1 MIKLVKNELI
11 KILKKR
17 NIYFLFLLAII
28 IIIIYNC
35 INPDQNIITSS
46 NNSTNN
52 IPIKGMETNLDN
64 LKENT
69 EEYITQKATIE
80 FYKLYNSF
88 EKDSWQR
95 YALNEER
102 NKRNID
108 NVYTDY
114 NIDIMNYLYNITDY
128 QFNSETKT
136 NIDKYEYSKTKF
148 DEYVKALNLN
158 DWKKFVNLKIEN
170 LEEEKNKEEL
180 LEAEIEEIELEIE
193 IYKIR
198 LYNNINFGN
207 NVSNQYIEQ
216 YKNNYYNIK
225 SYQVNSYSES
235 QDFINK
241 SIDECKAQMEL
252 YKYALENNIEYDIS
266 NEKNL
271 INNNK
276 IDARIA
282 FIRVFKHFN
291 LIIVVIAIYISST
304 IITEEINKKTIKNL
318 LTKPHKR
325 RTILIAKMIAC
336 MVIII
341 ITMIFIAFVQYIVGG
356 IIFGFDSYTYNYIG
370 YNYNTSQV
378 FILNL
383 FKYIVIVGFTKIF
396 MYLIIII
403 FCILIGI
410 MNKNIAMSMVLT
422 LIVFLIFD
430 TVMAEWSKVETF
442 SVITRFFITNNWDF
456 SVFLFGNTSN
466 ISGITLFTS
475 IITYLIYFIIMFK
488 ISLTKFKKLEI

>member
-46 NNSTNN
+46 INSTNN

-225 SYQVNSYSES
+225 SYQVNTYSES

-396 MYLIIII
+396 MYLIIVI

>member
-1 MIKLVKNELI
+1 
-11 KILKKR
+11 
-17 NIYFLFLLAII
+17 
-28 IIIIYNC
+28 
-35 INPDQNIITSS
+35 
-46 NNSTNN
+46 
-52 IPIKGMETNLDN
+52 
-64 LKENT
+64 
-69 EEYITQKATIE
+69 
-80 FYKLYNSF
+80 
-88 EKDSWQR
+88 
-95 YALNEER
+95 
-102 NKRNID
+102 
-108 NVYTDY
+108 
-114 NIDIMNYLYNITDY
+114 MNYLYNITDY

-225 SYQVNSYSES
+225 SYQVNTYSES

-396 MYLIIII
+396 MYLIIVI

>member
-1 MIKLVKNELI
+1 
-11 KILKKR
+11 
-17 NIYFLFLLAII
+17 
-28 IIIIYNC
+28 
-35 INPDQNIITSS
+35 
-46 NNSTNN
+46 
-52 IPIKGMETNLDN
+52 
-64 LKENT
+64 
-69 EEYITQKATIE
+69 
-80 FYKLYNSF
+80 
-88 EKDSWQR
+88 
-95 YALNEER
+95 
-102 NKRNID
+102 
-108 NVYTDY
+108 
-114 NIDIMNYLYNITDY
+114 
-128 QFNSETKT
+128 
-136 NIDKYEYSKTKF
+136 
-148 DEYVKALNLN
+148 
-158 DWKKFVNLKIEN
+158 
-170 LEEEKNKEEL
+170 
-180 LEAEIEEIELEIE
+180 
-193 IYKIR
+193 
-198 LYNNINFGN
+198 
-207 NVSNQYIEQ
+207 
-216 YKNNYYNIK
+216 
-225 SYQVNSYSES
+225 
-235 QDFINK
+235 
-241 SIDECKAQMEL
+241 MEL

-396 MYLIIII
+396 MYLIIVI

>member
-1 MIKLVKNELI
+1 
-11 KILKKR
+11 
-17 NIYFLFLLAII
+17 
-28 IIIIYNC
+28 
-35 INPDQNIITSS
+35 
-46 NNSTNN
+46 
-52 IPIKGMETNLDN
+52 
-64 LKENT
+64 
-69 EEYITQKATIE
+69 
-80 FYKLYNSF
+80 
-88 EKDSWQR
+88 
-95 YALNEER
+95 
-102 NKRNID
+102 
-108 NVYTDY
+108 
-114 NIDIMNYLYNITDY
+114 MNYLYNITDY

-225 SYQVNSYSES
+225 SYQVNTYSES

-356 IIFGFDSYTYNYIG
+356 IIFGFDIK
-370 YNYNTSQV
+370 
-378 FILNL
+378 FI
-383 FKYIVIVGFTKIF
+383 
-396 MYLIIII
+396 
-403 FCILIGI
+403 
-410 MNKNIAMSMVLT
+410 
-422 LIVFLIFD
+422 
-430 TVMAEWSKVETF
+430 
-442 SVITRFFITNNWDF
+442 
-456 SVFLFGNTSN
+456 
-466 ISGITLFTS
+466 
-475 IITYLIYFIIMFK
+475 
-488 ISLTKFKKLEI
+488 

>member
-1 MIKLVKNELI
+1 
-11 KILKKR
+11 
-17 NIYFLFLLAII
+17 
-28 IIIIYNC
+28 
-35 INPDQNIITSS
+35 
-46 NNSTNN
+46 
-52 IPIKGMETNLDN
+52 METNLDN

-225 SYQVNSYSES
+225 SYQVNTYSES

-252 YKYALENNIEYDIS
+252 YKYALENNI
-266 NEKNL
+266 
-271 INNNK
+271 
-276 IDARIA
+276 
-282 FIRVFKHFN
+282 
-291 LIIVVIAIYISST
+291 
-304 IITEEINKKTIKNL
+304 
-318 LTKPHKR
+318 
-325 RTILIAKMIAC
+325 
-336 MVIII
+336 
-341 ITMIFIAFVQYIVGG
+341 
-356 IIFGFDSYTYNYIG
+356 
-370 YNYNTSQV
+370 
-378 FILNL
+378 
-383 FKYIVIVGFTKIF
+383 
-396 MYLIIII
+396 
-403 FCILIGI
+403 
-410 MNKNIAMSMVLT
+410 
-422 LIVFLIFD
+422 
-430 TVMAEWSKVETF
+430 
-442 SVITRFFITNNWDF
+442 
-456 SVFLFGNTSN
+456 
-466 ISGITLFTS
+466 
-475 IITYLIYFIIMFK
+475 
-488 ISLTKFKKLEI
+488 

>member
-1 MIKLVKNELI
+1 
-11 KILKKR
+11 
-17 NIYFLFLLAII
+17 
-28 IIIIYNC
+28 
-35 INPDQNIITSS
+35 
-46 NNSTNN
+46 
-52 IPIKGMETNLDN
+52 METNLDN

-225 SYQVNSYSES
+225 SYQVNTYSES

-396 MYLIIII
+396 MYLIIVI